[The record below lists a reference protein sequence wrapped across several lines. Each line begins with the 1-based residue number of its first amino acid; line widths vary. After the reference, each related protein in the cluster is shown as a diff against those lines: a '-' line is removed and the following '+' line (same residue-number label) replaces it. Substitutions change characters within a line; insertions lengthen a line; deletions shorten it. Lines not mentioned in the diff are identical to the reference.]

1 MTFVFTVLPC
11 YHRTY
16 QLHFPRYVC
25 RRISN
30 IDLYF
35 IDEIKYIDVSGDL
48 RIVKISLKRLVPSY
62 IVSCDIGCAI
72 SQNGN
77 SS

>member
-1 MTFVFTVLPC
+1 MTFVLIVLPC

-16 QLHFPRYVC
+16 QLHFPWYVC

-35 IDEIKYIDVSGDL
+35 IDGIKYIDVSGDL
-48 RIVKISLKRLVPSY
+48 RIVKISLKRLMPSY
-62 IVSCDIGCAI
+62 IVSGDIGCAI